1 MKLLAKLLLSQVL
14 WRIVQLFSVVV
25 MLNYLLFQV
34 GQEAAVNVR
43 YTVVDPLPKTRTVYY
58 TVSL

>member
-1 MKLLAKLLLSQVL
+1 MENNSQLS
-14 WRIVQLFSVVV
+14 SVGSL
-25 MLNYLLFQV
+25 LNYLLLQV

-58 TVSL
+58 TVSLYVFA